1 MTKYLLP
8 HPAPLKNPYSP
19 FRNFNYIRPIHI
31 KGSTEDL
38 RDYQVRIVLNKNN
51 FPLEK
56 CKSDGSDIRFRDET
70 GKALSYWI
78 ESWASNE
85 AVVWCKIPYIPASR
99 TKDIW
104 IVFGNPNAKSA
115 SNGKATFDFFN
126 DFEELNFDNEA
137 EGAFKIVDG
146 TYLDSD
152 GIGSGDEWHGP
163 RGSSDLPTP
172 LSNFEMKAKIKQT
185 VSSSGEERHAIY
197 LCDTSGNIVYFFYLG
212 DNWSAASYS
221 TTKLFEGGGT
231 NYEEHVPTGSTLL
244 YNSGYTTTW
253 NDGEWVFKLIRSGS
267 NLDLSYDGITLWLG
281 TTGLSTAIGII
292 KWSIMG
298 WGTLPET
305 TTHMYDYIIVR
316 KYASPEPFVLV

>member
-8 HPAPLKNPYSP
+8 HPAPLKNPHSP

-70 GKALSYWI
+70 GEALSYWI
-78 ESWASNE
+78 ESWTPNE
-85 AVVWCKIPYIPASR
+85 AVIWCKIPYIPACR

-104 IVFGNPNAKSA
+104 IVFGNPNAKSE

-172 LSNFEMKAKIKQT
+172 LSNFEMKVKIKQI
-185 VSSSGEERHAIY
+185 VSISGLERQGVY
-197 LCDTSGNIVYFFYLG
+197 LCDGSGNIVYVFYLG
-212 DNWSAASYS
+212 DFWALSAASGVRLY
-221 TTKLFEGGGT
+221 KDGGT
-231 NYEEHVPTGSTLL
+231 DYGGNPPSGSTLL
-244 YNSGYTTTW
+244 FNSGSVDTW
-253 NDGEWVFKLIRSGS
+253 NNGEWVFKLHRLGS
-267 NLDLSYDGITLWLG
+267 NLHLSYDDNDLWSGDSGTSTLLG
-281 TTGLSTAIGII
+281 MIKFAIQGY
-292 KWSIMG
+292 SDD
-298 WGTLPET
+298 PEI
-305 TTHMYDYIIVR
+305 TTHMFDYIMVR
-316 KYASPEPFVLV
+316 KNASTEPLVIV